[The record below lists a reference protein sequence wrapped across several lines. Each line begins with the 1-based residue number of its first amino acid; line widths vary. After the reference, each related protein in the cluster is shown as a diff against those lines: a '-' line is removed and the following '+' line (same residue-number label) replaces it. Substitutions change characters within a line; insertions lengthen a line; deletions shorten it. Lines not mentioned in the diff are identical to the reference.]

1 MSANRGPEEKP
12 EAWMVLAESFRRGLA
27 ETSGELPPLG
37 LAASVVARW
46 TADRTQQWELGVL
59 EWISIRLALVTAVAA
74 VAVWAGW
81 VWTFGPVLGEEWM
94 NLPPIEEVAL

>member
-1 MSANRGPEEKP
+1 MNANREPEES

-37 LAASVVARW
+37 LATAVVARW
-46 TADRTQQWELGVL
+46 SADRAHWELGVL

-81 VWTFGPVLGEEWM
+81 FWTSGPVLGDEWVD
-94 NLPPIEEVAL
+94 LPPIEEVAL